1 MSWEAILKDTR
12 SKLKEMFSQDE
23 DIVERYDSSPDEAK
37 EMIDT
42 LIQRAEHN
50 RGQWSTKPGSYGSN
64 RILNIKKT
72 IYSILGL
79 AD

>member
-42 LIQRAEHN
+42 LIRRLEHN
-50 RGQWSTKPGSYGSN
+50 RGQWAIKPGSYGSN
-64 RILNIKKT
+64 RILNTKKT
-72 IYSILGL
+72 ISSILGL

>member
-1 MSWEAILKDTR
+1 
-12 SKLKEMFSQDE
+12 
-23 DIVERYDSSPDEAK
+23 DSSPDEAK

-42 LIQRAEHN
+42 LIRRAEHN